1 MTAPADVEA
10 LVERL
15 HFEADEYADSGWIEV
30 PRLLREAA
38 SALLRIAEENRRLRE
53 ALNFYASTQNWK
65 AILNSEATENQTVH
79 SSWLR
84 VSADIGTGYGP
95 ALKDSGEKARAALGE
110 TTTEGK
116 DGSVLGN

>member
-15 HFEADEYADSGWIEV
+15 QNGDWTDDD
-30 PRLLREAA
+30 LLHAA
-38 SALLRIAEENRRLRE
+38 NALLRIAEENRRLRE